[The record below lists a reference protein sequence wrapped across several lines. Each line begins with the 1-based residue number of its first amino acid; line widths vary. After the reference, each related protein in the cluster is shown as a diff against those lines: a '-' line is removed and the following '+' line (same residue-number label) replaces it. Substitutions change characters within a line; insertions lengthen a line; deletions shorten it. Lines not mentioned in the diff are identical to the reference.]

1 MGLLSTSYRTL
12 IVMQVADELL
22 EECGVKTRRKKG
34 AYAELFEPYLP
45 RDYRG
50 LVEEFKVTHGIESEH
65 KKTN

>member
-1 MGLLSTSYRTL
+1 
-12 IVMQVADELL
+12 MQVADELL